1 MCTNADF
8 AATGALGMAMLRA
21 FLGIPEDAKITFAI
35 EGVTVDGDVGH
46 VKEKMLRDG
55 ELIEF
60 GEGWDEGE
68 GKR

>member
-1 MCTNADF
+1 
-8 AATGALGMAMLRA
+8 MAMLRG